1 MSCSF
6 IHSHHG
12 EYVDNVILLQTSIH
26 GTQTLRYLQNFRERL
41 YLFQTSIWLLFE
53 EPDSLGYIIFM
64 ATLINTM
71 QSEKIEIGQLR
82 ASIALNANFCIET
95 WPSLSPSERS
105 GALGMLQAD
114 SARYNVART
123 LEVAHSAVS
132 KLMADAG
139 WPYLTATVLD
149 HDV

>member
-1 MSCSF
+1 M
-6 IHSHHG
+6 
-12 EYVDNVILLQTSIH
+12 
-26 GTQTLRYLQNFRERL
+26 
-41 YLFQTSIWLLFE
+41 
-53 EPDSLGYIIFM
+53 
-64 ATLINTM
+64 
-71 QSEKIEIGQLR
+71 
-82 ASIALNANFCIET
+82 ET

-139 WPYLTATVLD
+139 
-149 HDV
+149 

>member
-1 MSCSF
+1 M
-6 IHSHHG
+6 
-12 EYVDNVILLQTSIH
+12 
-26 GTQTLRYLQNFRERL
+26 
-41 YLFQTSIWLLFE
+41 FE

-82 ASIALNANFCIET
+82 TSIALNVNFCMET

-105 GALGMLQAD
+105 GALGMPQAD
-114 SARYNVART
+114 SARYNVVRT
-123 LEVAHSAVS
+123 LEVAHNAVS

-139 WPYLTATVLD
+139 
-149 HDV
+149 

>member
-1 MSCSF
+1 M
-6 IHSHHG
+6 
-12 EYVDNVILLQTSIH
+12 
-26 GTQTLRYLQNFRERL
+26 
-41 YLFQTSIWLLFE
+41 
-53 EPDSLGYIIFM
+53 
-64 ATLINTM
+64 
-71 QSEKIEIGQLR
+71 
-82 ASIALNANFCIET
+82 ET

-139 WPYLTATVLD
+139 WPYLTAAVLD
-149 HDV
+149 HDVERQQLCEQTDSCLNLVYEHGYHQPRISDLTKNATGVRVSYQNHYRTVCTPVNDALCVQ

>member
-1 MSCSF
+1 M
-6 IHSHHG
+6 
-12 EYVDNVILLQTSIH
+12 
-26 GTQTLRYLQNFRERL
+26 
-41 YLFQTSIWLLFE
+41 
-53 EPDSLGYIIFM
+53 
-64 ATLINTM
+64 
-71 QSEKIEIGQLR
+71 
-82 ASIALNANFCIET
+82 ET

-123 LEVAHSAVS
+123 LEVAHSVVS

-139 WPYLTATVLD
+139 WPYLTAAVLD